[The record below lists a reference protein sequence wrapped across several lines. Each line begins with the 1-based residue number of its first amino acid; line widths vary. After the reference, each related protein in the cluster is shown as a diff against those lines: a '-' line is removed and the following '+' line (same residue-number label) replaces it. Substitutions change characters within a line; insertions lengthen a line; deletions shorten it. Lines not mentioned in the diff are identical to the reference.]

1 MNFGKA
7 IERVKTRSYIAR
19 RINWDD
25 DDVFIFAQVPADI
38 NEETIPKTQSLPEVV
53 KREITKA
60 GITSLNYQNQIC
72 KFDNGDI
79 TYYTP
84 TGDEIFAND
93 WEIKSD
99 DTLAEWENI

>member
-1 MNFGKA
+1 MNFGEA

-19 RINWDD
+19 RANWDD
-25 DDVFIFAQVPADI
+25 DTFIFAQIPANI
-38 NEETIPKTQSLPEVV
+38 NEETIPKMQSLPDVV
-53 KREITKA
+53 KREIIEA

-84 TGDEIFAND
+84 IGDEIFAKD
-93 WEIKSD
+93 WKTKSD
-99 DTLAEWENI
+99 DTLAEWEYL

>member
-19 RINWDD
+19 RANWDN
-25 DDVFIFAQVPADI
+25 DVFIFAQVPADI
-38 NEETIPKTQSLPEVV
+38 NEETIPKMQSLPEVV
-53 KREITKA
+53 KREITEA

-79 TYYTP
+79 TYYML
-84 TGDEIFAND
+84 TGDEMFAGD
-93 WEIKSD
+93 WETKSN
-99 DTLAEWENI
+99 DTLAKWENI

>member
-1 MNFGKA
+1 MNFGEA

-19 RINWDD
+19 RANWDN
-25 DDVFIFAQVPADI
+25 DVFIFAQVPANI
-38 NEETIPKTQSLPEVV
+38 NEETIPKMQSLLEVV
-53 KREITKA
+53 KREITEI
-60 GITSLNYQNQIC
+60 GITSLSYQNQIC
-72 KFDNGDI
+72 KFDSGDI

-93 WEIKSD
+93 WETKSD

>member
-19 RINWDD
+19 RANQDN
-25 DDVFIFAQVPADI
+25 DVFIFAQVPADI
-38 NEETIPKTQSLPEVV
+38 NEETIPKMQSLPEVV
-53 KREITKA
+53 KYEITEA

-84 TGDEIFAND
+84 TGDEIFAED
-93 WEIKSD
+93 QKTKSD
-99 DTLAEWENI
+99 DVLAKWENI

>member
-19 RINWDD
+19 RANWD

-38 NEETIPKTQSLPEVV
+38 NEETIPKMQSLPEVV
-53 KREITKA
+53 KREITEA
-60 GITSLNYQNQIC
+60 GITSLSYQNQIC
-72 KFDNGDI
+72 KFDNGNI

-84 TGDEIFAND
+84 IGNEIFADD
-93 WEIKSD
+93 WETKSD
-99 DTLAEWENI
+99 DALTEWENI

>member
-7 IERVKTRSYIAR
+7 IESVKTRFYIAR
-19 RINWDD
+19 RANWD
-25 DDVFIFAQVPADI
+25 DDVFIFAQFPADI
-38 NEETIPKTQSLPEVV
+38 NEETIPKMQSLPEIV

-60 GITSLNYQNQIC
+60 GITSLSYQNQIC

-84 TGDEIFAND
+84 TDNEIFADD
-93 WEIKSD
+93 WETKID
-99 DTLAEWENI
+99 DALAEWENI